1 MSELGK
7 IVLIAVLIFLV
18 ILISLNSRREITWD
32 YSQSKGEELKVQD
45 SLNEQKML
53 EASQKNEESVD
64 DKTTVALD
72 DENPSSKML
81 PEQDSKLDNLGQD
94 NLKTQ
99 KESTDSTLI
108 LILVFDKTEDGSETK
123 VDLDED
129 PDAEEIYNELK
140 LVEKAVRRYISG
152 GHKISTLKMENIHSA
167 GYVDESIAG
176 RYEVGFRA
184 EEEGYD
190 IVITPRYEVN
200 NLALEKIA
208 KFENIKV
215 VGGSFEYVF
224 WIRAYRN

>member
-1 MSELGK
+1 
-7 IVLIAVLIFLV
+7 
-18 ILISLNSRREITWD
+18 
-32 YSQSKGEELKVQD
+32 
-45 SLNEQKML
+45 
-53 EASQKNEESVD
+53 
-64 DKTTVALD
+64 
-72 DENPSSKML
+72 
-81 PEQDSKLDNLGQD
+81 
-94 NLKTQ
+94 
-99 KESTDSTLI
+99 
-108 LILVFDKTEDGSETK
+108 
-123 VDLDED
+123 
-129 PDAEEIYNELK
+129 
-140 LVEKAVRRYISG
+140 
-152 GHKISTLKMENIHSA
+152 MENIHSA